1 MADDKSKNRLVLT
14 LNVEYSLNG
23 EQVGDLKSRLMRMIE
38 RAVDE
43 GLLTGEG
50 PAEVEEYSYRVEVLG
65 DQPSQ
70 EEIQEYFQNRI
81 DSGNFDPEDTAKLMV
96 RYGAMIPEFFF
107 AEMAERME
115 MEESD
120 AADDQ
125 N

>member
-1 MADDKSKNRLVLT
+1 MATEESKNRLVLT
-14 LNVEYSLNG
+14 LTVDYSPNG
-23 EQVGDLKSRLMRMIE
+23 EQLSDLRSRLMRMIE
-38 RAVDE
+38 RAVGE

-50 PAEVEEYSYRVEVLG
+50 PAEVEEYSYRVEALG

-70 EEIQEYFQNRI
+70 EEIQEYFQSRI
-81 DSGNFDPEDTAKLMV
+81 DSGNFDPADTAKLMA

-120 AADDQ
+120 AAGGP